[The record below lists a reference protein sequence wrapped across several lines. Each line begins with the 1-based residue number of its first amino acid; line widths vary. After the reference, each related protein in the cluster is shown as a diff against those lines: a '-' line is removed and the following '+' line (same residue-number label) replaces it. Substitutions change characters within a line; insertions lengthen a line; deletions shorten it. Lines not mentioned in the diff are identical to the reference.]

1 LLLFSKKQSFFLP
14 SCNGDKLYAAQNQ
27 RKIPVS
33 LERNLITSVCM
44 VLAVS
49 LLAGATLTYVHA
61 VARVGT
67 EMTAALAVG
76 RRMMQNAVDDSAEL
90 ADPNRR
96 LARIVGAFNGDRHLR
111 AVLTDGSGGILMQ
124 SHLQSPQ
131 DPAPHLFLNLVTGPG
146 ATADVDLPFALKAK
160 GILRLRTDAQNE
172 VSEAWGDVKLDLSIL
187 GIFFCLV
194 LALIVRT
201 LRGAL
206 RPLQELC
213 AAFKRIGVGDY
224 ATRLAWRHTK
234 ELAPVQDGFNAMAER
249 LSNME
254 LHNRLLQ
261 TRVQCVQ
268 EEERAELAR
277 DLHDEVAPFL
287 FAVSADA
294 SLIRQLAAA
303 KNLAGIDA
311 RAEAILTSVGHMQK
325 HLRQV
330 LSRLMP
336 DVLLDLG
343 LAGAIETLVYFWKS
357 RRPEILFNLHVDAE
371 KLDDRRAAVA
381 FRVVQESLSNA
392 MRHAN
397 PTQVDICVEN
407 TRGGCEIA
415 VADDGVGMSPEGN
428 PEGLG
433 VLGMRERVHA
443 LGGHFGIASGSRSKG
458 VTVHAWLA
466 FEDAVTAAR

>member
-1 LLLFSKKQSFFLP
+1 M
-14 SCNGDKLYAAQNQ
+14 
-27 RKIPVS
+27 S
-33 LERNLITSVCM
+33 LERNLIVSVCM

-61 VARVGT
+61 AARVRT
-67 EMTAALAVG
+67 EMAAALAVG
-76 RRMMQNAVDDSAEL
+76 RRVVQNAVDDSAEL
-90 ADPNRR
+90 TDPNRR
-96 LARIVGAFNGDRHLR
+96 LARIVGAFDGDRHLR
-111 AVLTDGSGGILMQ
+111 AVLTDGRGGILMQ
-124 SHLQSPQ
+124 SNLQLPQ
-131 DPAPHLFLNLVTGPG
+131 DPAPHLFLSLVAGPKV
-146 ATADVDLPFALKAK
+146 TADVDLPPALKTK
-160 GILRLRTDAQNE
+160 GLLQLRTDAHNE

-194 LALIVRT
+194 LTLVVRT

-213 AAFKRIGVGDY
+213 TAFGRIGVGDY
-224 ATRLAWRHTK
+224 ATRLAWRNTK
-234 ELAPVQDGFNAMAER
+234 ELAPVQEGFNAMAER
-249 LSNME
+249 LSTME
-254 LHNRLLQ
+254 LQNRKLQ

-294 SLIRQLAAA
+294 SLIRQLVAA

-343 LAGAIETLVYFWKS
+343 LAGAIETLVHFWKS
-357 RRPEILFNLHVDAE
+357 RRPDILFNLHVDAE
-371 KLDDRRAAVA
+371 PLDDRRAAVA

-407 TRGGCEIA
+407 TADGCEIA
-415 VADDGVGMSPEGN
+415 VSDNGVGMSPEAS
-428 PEGLG
+428 PRGLG
-433 VLGMRERVHA
+433 LLGMRERVNA
-443 LGGHFGIASGSRSKG
+443 VGGRFGIASGTGSRG
-458 VTVHAWLA
+458 VKVAAVLA
-466 FEDAVTAAR
+466 FENAAAAPS